1 MYILINT
8 PSFHVSLYLAPAKDV
23 CGAQIE
29 SNKYKVDTSLPH
41 VHHSLW
47 VRVEN
52 DALLLVAEPLAAA
65 LEPAAPRGRF
75 SSEGNWKGRDTGTR
89 PPSIPKPRG
98 RDEAEPSRPPLP
110 AAET

>member
-1 MYILINT
+1 M
-8 PSFHVSLYLAPAKDV
+8 F
-23 CGAQIE
+23 
-29 SNKYKVDTSLPH
+29 LPC

-52 DALLLVAEPLAAA
+52 GALLLAAEPLAAA
-65 LEPAAPRGRF
+65 LEPAAPSGDRF
-75 SSEGNWKGRDTGTR
+75 SSGGNWKGRDTGTR

-98 RDEAEPSRPPLP
+98 RDEAEPSRPLLP